1 MLVYLR
7 LGDLFIFRQMF
18 KYTQIY
24 KWSFS
29 AGPWNDEIATTTKK
43 RQEDKTKIL
52 VLPDLY

>member
-29 AGPWNDEIATTTKK
+29 AGPWNNEIATTTKK